1 MSCGGNFGK
10 PQIAKMNSAD
20 KTFET
25 SRASNDFG
33 NSFTETKREIVSE
46 IGART
51 AHETAKE
58 TERFVVPVVGE
69 ELTVDKRVV
78 ESGRVRIA
86 KRVREDERTID
97 VPVFRETVEVERV
110 AVNQFVAEPPGIR
123 YEGETMIIPVLREEL
138 VVEKRLMLVEELRV
152 TKRQTETSSPQQV
165 TLLREEIQIERD
177 NTGGNFN
184 S

>member
-1 MSCGGNFGK
+1 MSCGGNFEK
-10 PQIAKMNSAD
+10 PQTAKMNSAD

-33 NSFTETKREIVSE
+33 DFTSEAQRET
-46 IGART
+46 GART
-51 AHETAKE
+51 VHE

-86 KRVREDERTID
+86 KRVREDERTVD
-97 VPVFRETVEVERV
+97 VPVFRETVEVERI
-110 AVNQFVAEPPGIR
+110 AVNRFVNEPPGIR

-152 TKRQTETSSPQQV
+152 TKRQIETASPQQV

-177 NTGGNFN
+177 TTGGNNFN